1 VTQDSSSYATT
12 AVLSPSRE
20 YRYTLTRE
28 WNEARDILNV
38 IGLNPS
44 TADETQ
50 DDPTIRRCVGFA
62 RRWGF
67 GKLVMTNLFAIRAT
81 YPAALYAAAE
91 PVGPENDAY
100 LRETARNV
108 TAIVCAWGAHGEL
121 HGRGAAVA
129 KALTQAGVLLN
140 VFGFTQNG
148 QPKHPLY
155 LKAILEPSPWVY
167 VP

>member
-1 VTQDSSSYATT
+1 MSAI
-12 AVLSPSRE
+12 LSPARE

-28 WNEARDILNV
+28 WDEWYPGAGTLNI

-62 RRWGF
+62 KRWGF
-67 GKLVMTNLFAIRAT
+67 GRLVMTNLFAFRST
-81 YPAALYAAAE
+81 YPARLYEIAD

-100 LRETARNV
+100 LVQEARAASDV
-108 TAIVCAWGAHGEL
+108 VCAWGAHGEIQ
-121 HGRGAAVA
+121 GRGSAVA
-129 KALTQAGVLLN
+129 RALTVARVRLN

-155 LKAILEPSPWVY
+155 LKSIAEPSPWVY
-167 VP
+167 VVSAGNTD